1 MLNHRPG
8 SPLLFFLVLITC
20 QFLAGCQSIGLT
32 RTIPAEAQSP
42 LFVAPTFQPTFLAGA
57 TESSIAAA
65 AGATPQAACTDQLQW
80 LYDLSIPD
88 GSQVTSGSILEK
100 QWQVKNGGTCNWDET
115 YAIKLTAGDPLGASS
130 PQQLVPARGGSEAV
144 VQIQFVAPAEPGRYR
159 SAWQAHDP
167 AGKPFGDPIYIEI
180 VVTAP

>member
-1 MLNHRPG
+1 MLNHRPVT
-8 SPLLFFLVLITC
+8 PLLIFLLLITC
-20 QFLAGCQSIGLT
+20 LFLAGCQSIGLT
-32 RTIPAEAQSP
+32 RTVPAEGQSP
-42 LFVAPTFQPTFLAGA
+42 LFVAPTFQPTSILVDTG
-57 TESSIAAA
+57 SSTPA
-65 AGATPQAACTDQLQW
+65 AGTTPQTACTDTLQW

-100 QWQVKNGGTCNWDET
+100 QWQVKNSGTCNWDEK
-115 YAIKLTAGDPLGASS
+115 YSIKLTAGEALGASS

-144 VQIQFVAPAEPGRYR
+144 IQIQFVAPAEPGRYR